1 MKLAH
6 VAASLVLWTAC
17 RGEPDHH
24 AARAADPKSGSDRAS
39 SVVPKLPRSE
49 SGDDELR
56 IIDRQIEI
64 HRVKPDDIAQVID
77 LYLTRAGI
85 RGDLEDYQ
93 AALALTATWLE
104 RSPDDL
110 DAMKARVRALSRVH
124 RFADARA
131 ELALIKQRPKIN
143 AGEWQPLEATIDEA
157 TGKLALSLPER
168 EQMAKMWPSPTNLTQ
183 LAGALGLECKYDE
196 ALAVM
201 PKAAAAVRDNS
212 PVMLTWLLFQW
223 GRLYEQKGE
232 MAAARELY
240 AAARDR
246 MPGSLEAIV
255 HLAQTMIATGDSAA
269 AKPIVQAA
277 LAADRHPE
285 LVALAANLDQTAL
298 PLGSAD
304 GRAQVPAIGPEH
316 KAALIAEAR
325 AGWERYLAALPEAF
339 SDHAARFYLGVGGDP
354 ARALV
359 LAQANLANRDTV
371 EARELVV
378 DAALAAGAAA
388 QACAV
393 VEPLRDPA
401 LPHAARFKAWQA
413 LSRCGRTADAERLAG
428 DLGIK

>member
-1 MKLAH
+1 MKLAR
-6 VAASLVLWTAC
+6 VAAALVLWTAC

-24 AARAADPKSGSDRAS
+24 AARAADPKAGSDRAS
-39 SVVPKLPRSE
+39 SLVPKLPRSE

-64 HRVKPDDIAQVID
+64 HRVKPDDIGQVFE
-77 LYLTRAGI
+77 LYLVRAGI

-104 RSPDDL
+104 RSPGDL

-124 RFADARA
+124 RFAAARA
-131 ELALIKQRPKIN
+131 ELALIKQLPHIN
-143 AGEWQPLEATIDEA
+143 AGEWQPLETTIDEA

-168 EQMAKMWPSPTNLTQ
+168 EQMAKVWPSPTNLGQ
-183 LAGALGLECKYDE
+183 LGGALGLEGKYDE
-196 ALAVM
+196 GLAVM
-201 PKAAAAVRDNS
+201 SKAAAAVRDNS
-212 PVMLTWLLFQW
+212 PVTLSWLLFQW

-246 MPGSLEAIV
+246 MPGSLEVIV

-269 AKPIVQAA
+269 AKPIVEAA

-285 LVALAANLDQTAL
+285 LVALAASLD
-298 PLGSAD
+298 PD
-304 GRAQVPAIGPEH
+304 H

-339 SDHAARFYLGVGGDP
+339 SDHAARFFLGIGGDP

-359 LAQANLANRDTV
+359 LAQGNLANRDTV

-378 DAALAAGAAA
+378 DTALAAGDAA
-388 QACAV
+388 QSCAV
-393 VEPLRDPA
+393 IEPLRDPA
-401 LPHAARFKAWQA
+401 QPRAARFKAWQA
-413 LSRCGRTADAERLAG
+413 LSRCGRTADAQRLAG